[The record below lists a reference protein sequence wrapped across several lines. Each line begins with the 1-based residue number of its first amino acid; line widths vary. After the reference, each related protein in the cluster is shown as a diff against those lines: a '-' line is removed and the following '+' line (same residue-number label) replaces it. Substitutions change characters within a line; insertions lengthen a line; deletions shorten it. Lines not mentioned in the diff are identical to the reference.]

1 MKTWLR
7 KNKRAAALAACFA
20 LLFCLCACGQAAT
33 ENAPITAEEAA
44 AFCCA
49 KDDCFL
55 CGNHEGN
62 PPTLSFGQNNVGIV
76 SLNTFAMMPVEINRY
91 DHAGNLIAENT
102 GAMQMR
108 YFKNGDKGF
117 SASLSLDCDRGIAN
131 VSITPGEDKR
141 IDLTKAASH
150 LCKDCFQRFAEELD
164 EATYGIG
171 ILNLQTKAIRPV
183 RQNITAFGTDDYYI
197 HCDFG
202 EQLNILIALTP
213 LRYSEAT
220 EAQAKCVSP

>member
-7 KNKRAAALAACFA
+7 DCRYSAALAACFA
-20 LLFCLCACGQAAT
+20 LLFCLCACGQAAA

-49 KDDCFL
+49 KDNCFL
-55 CGNHEGN
+55 CGTHEN
-62 PPTLSFGQNNVGIV
+62 DPPTLSFGQNNVGIV

-91 DHAGNLIAENT
+91 DHAGNLIAENL

-108 YFKNGDKGF
+108 YFKNGDEGF
-117 SASLSLDCDRGIAN
+117 SASLMLECDRGIAS
-131 VSITPGEDKR
+131 VSITPGEDQR

-150 LCKDCFQRFAEELD
+150 LCKDCFQSFAVELD
-164 EATYGIG
+164 EASCGIG
-171 ILNLQTKAIRPV
+171 ILDLKDRTLRPL
-183 RQNITAFGTDDYYI
+183 RQSITGFGAGDYYV

-202 EQLNILIALTP
+202 EKLQILIVLTP
-213 LRYSEAT
+213 PRYAE
-220 EAQAKCVSP
+220 E